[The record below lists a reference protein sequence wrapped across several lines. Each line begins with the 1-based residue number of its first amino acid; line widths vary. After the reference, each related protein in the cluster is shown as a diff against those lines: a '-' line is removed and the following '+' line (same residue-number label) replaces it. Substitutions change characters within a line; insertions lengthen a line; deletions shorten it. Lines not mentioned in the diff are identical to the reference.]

1 MMKPQLGLA
10 SVRSFS
16 HYERRS
22 ERRGLL
28 LAGEFHFQAPRFG
41 GSFGGDGSS
50 WRRPNF
56 TGLAKEVLRA
66 DASRSFRIEAAV
78 LGLITLVAAWPII
91 MMIHEVIRILQ
102 Y

>member
-1 MMKPQLGLA
+1 MKPKLGFEF
-10 SVRSFS
+10 VRSLS
-16 HYERRS
+16 RNDRRNPQ
-22 ERRGLL
+22 RGLL
-28 LAGEFHFQAPRFG
+28 LASEFHFQAPRFG
-41 GSFGGDGSS
+41 GPFGGNGSP

-56 TGLAKEVLRA
+56 TGLAKEVLRG

-91 MMIHEVIRILQ
+91 MMIHEVIRILK

>member
-1 MMKPQLGLA
+1 MKPQVGFE
-10 SVRSFS
+10 SIRSLS
-16 HYERRS
+16 RHEQLSSKRS
-22 ERRGLL
+22 LL
-28 LAGEFHFQAPRFG
+28 VAATFHFQPPRFG
-41 GSFGGDGSS
+41 GHFGGDGAP

-56 TGLAKEVLRA
+56 TGLAREVLRA

-78 LGLITLVAAWPII
+78 LGLISLVAAWPIV

>member
-1 MMKPQLGLA
+1 MKAQLGPD
-10 SVRSFS
+10 SVRLLSRYES
-16 HYERRS
+16 HRPKRH
-22 ERRGLL
+22 LL
-28 LAGEFHFQAPRFG
+28 TSGEFHFQPPRFG
-41 GSFGGDGSS
+41 GRFEGNGSP

-78 LGLITLVAAWPII
+78 LGLISLVAAWPIV
-91 MMIHEVIRILQ
+91 MMIREVIRILR